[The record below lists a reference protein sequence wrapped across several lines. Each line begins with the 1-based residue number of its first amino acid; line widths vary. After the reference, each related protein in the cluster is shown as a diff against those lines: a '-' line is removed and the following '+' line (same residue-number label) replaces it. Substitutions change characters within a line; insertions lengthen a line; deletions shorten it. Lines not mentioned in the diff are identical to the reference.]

1 MRTLET
7 QLDKSLHTEGGSQEL
22 FDLFIR
28 MVREKLHLVLAMSTF
43 SPNFNSSLRNF
54 PCILNCCTVDWFTL
68 WPPDALH
75 FVSKSFLKDIEFTEA
90 ELDGCTR
97 VSEFFH
103 TSATEL
109 ADEAY
114 DSEILFNC
122 VTPATFLELNSLFK
136 TLLQAKR
143 NEVDDI
149 KQRYTVGLDKI
160 KDAAS
165 QVSVMQEELE
175 AIQPHLTAASK
186 EVDKSVSLV
195 EKDLSEVSELE
206 KIVKNEDAV
215 VSEKSKQADIIRQ
228 DCQEELA
235 EVIFDVNCDFRLLL

>member
-1 MRTLET
+1 MITNKPIAQFTLKVVENMRTLET

-75 FVSKSFLKDIEFTEA
+75 FVSKSFLKDIQFTEV
-90 ELDGCTR
+90 ELDGGTR

-114 DSEILFNC
+114 DSETLFNC

-165 QVSVMQEELE
+165 QVLVLCLKLAMSHNE
-175 AIQPHLTAASK
+175 
-186 EVDKSVSLV
+186 VSL
-195 EKDLSEVSELE
+195 
-206 KIVKNEDAV
+206 
-215 VSEKSKQADIIRQ
+215 SK
-228 DCQEELA
+228 
-235 EVIFDVNCDFRLLL
+235 F

>member
-1 MRTLET
+1 MITNKPIAQFTLKVVENMRTLET

-75 FVSKSFLKDIEFTEA
+75 FVSKSFLKDIQFTEV

-114 DSEILFNC
+114 DSETLFNC

-165 QVSVMQEELE
+165 QVLVLCLKLAVLHNEVLMSL
-175 AIQPHLTAASK
+175 SK
-186 EVDKSVSLV
+186 FLQ
-195 EKDLSEVSELE
+195 
-206 KIVKNEDAV
+206 NYYC
-215 VSEKSKQADIIRQ
+215 R
-228 DCQEELA
+228 CQ
-235 EVIFDVNCDFRLLL
+235 

>member
-1 MRTLET
+1 M
-7 QLDKSLHTEGGSQEL
+7 DKSLHTEGGSQEL

-75 FVSKSFLKDIEFTEA
+75 FVSKSFLKDIQFTEA

-114 DSEILFNC
+114 DSETLFNC

-186 EVDKSVSLV
+186 EVDKSVTLV

-206 KIVKNEDAV
+206 KIVKNEDGV

-235 EVIFDVNCDFRLLL
+235 EVTLVLVKIVYLTNKNTRVK